1 MPWIEYDYI
10 GTYLRTDMY
19 IVICIASLGPGRVSS
34 QPFVPGLVRYTMWI
48 RLCGR
53 PGMVAFAMNNSCDHR
68 FSSDFRFGS
77 KLCSMAPIAL
87 MAPMAPMASM
97 DPHPW
102 NGNEPKSI
110 YIVIWMG
117 MMLIKIYSLFFPPQ
131 LRWDNSLH
139 LYALDNGG
147 RKSSASSSC
156 LIMTSE
162 PCRQFDPRE
171 NHCIL
176 L

>member
-1 MPWIEYDYI
+1 
-10 GTYLRTDMY
+10 
-19 IVICIASLGPGRVSS
+19 
-34 QPFVPGLVRYTMWI
+34 
-48 RLCGR
+48 
-53 PGMVAFAMNNSCDHR
+53 MNISCDHR

-117 MMLIKIYSLFFPPQ
+117 MMLIKIYFFFVHHG
-131 LRWDNSLH
+131 N
-139 LYALDNGG
+139 
-147 RKSSASSSC
+147 
-156 LIMTSE
+156 
-162 PCRQFDPRE
+162 
-171 NHCIL
+171 
-176 L
+176 